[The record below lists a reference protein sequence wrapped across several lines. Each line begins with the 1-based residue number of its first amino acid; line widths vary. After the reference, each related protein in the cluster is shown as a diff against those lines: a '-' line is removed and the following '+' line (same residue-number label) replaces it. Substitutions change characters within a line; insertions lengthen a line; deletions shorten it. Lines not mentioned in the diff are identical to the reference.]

1 MNTVTVKKA
10 FWDSKIMVA
19 SLINLV
25 LSMVTYFAGWM
36 LPAEV
41 VAALPEQVMDAIAQ
55 REAWAIASAAF
66 SLVIM
71 ISRVAMKVDQVE
83 TYWKSG
89 AFWFA
94 ILAFIA
100 NLISWFTGVPIPEN
114 LTTQL
119 VEAITQYATTG
130 DILTFIGDIVSVAI
144 IIFRIFKTKKVI
156 EPVKLSV
163 ASLASNIQAKKAA

>member
-1 MNTVTVKKA
+1 METKKA
-10 FWDSKIMVA
+10 FWDSKILVA
-19 SLINLV
+19 SLVNLV
-25 LSMVTYFAGWM
+25 LAMVTVFAGWM
-36 LPAEV
+36 LPADV
-41 VAALPEQVMDAIAQ
+41 VAALPEKVMEAVKQ

-71 ISRVAMKVDQVE
+71 ISRAAMKVDQVE

-100 NLISWFTGVPIPEN
+100 NLVSWWTSVPIPEN

-119 VEAITQYATTG
+119 VEAITTYATTG
-130 DILTFIGDIVSVAI
+130 DILTFIGDVVSIAIV
-144 IIFRIFKTKKVI
+144 IFRIFKTKQPI
-156 EPVKLSV
+156 EPVSLSV
-163 ASLASNIQAKKAA
+163 ASLRFKQQYKNAA